1 MRRCSFEEIV
11 DVCMRCPGV
20 RLDPEISMSD
30 WSAEDLSHEQIRQAS
45 LDVYV
50 CFQLGVCHRVNK
62 EEAGDDRERRC
73 RLNMI

>member
-30 WSAEDLSHEQIRQAS
+30 WSAEDLSHEQVRQAS

-50 CFQLGVCHRVNK
+50 CFQLGVCHRIW
-62 EEAGDDRERRC
+62 EG
-73 RLNMI
+73 